1 MSSFTE
7 GVTMSSPRC
16 RLFVLLMSGIAMA
29 CADTTSPVAP
39 AVEEIAGPLPSLTWQ
54 GADGPRTATLLG
66 ANIVLE
72 NGARIAIDT
81 ATARNFRRLAIAM
94 PKLEAL
100 AQRMAPVWTKMG
112 LPTPT
117 SGPQARVA
125 LAALRTR
132 MVATTD
138 LDGVLALATP
148 IEKPTLV
155 ADCDATMQFCG
166 FDTSDDPSGGGS
178 GGSGG
183 SGSSG
188 SGPCDQM
195 AIVLYQYIGQWR
207 GALTVYDQA
216 VRDLAY
222 CTLYYGP
229 SSPVMCGAEAWR
241 LTTAVWQLD
250 FYASQM
256 LTQTAA
262 MRAMGCS

>member
-1 MSSFTE
+1 
-7 GVTMSSPRC
+7 
-16 RLFVLLMSGIAMA
+16 MA

-39 AVEEIAGPLPSLTWQ
+39 EVEQIGGPLPSLTWQ
-54 GADGPRTATLLG
+54 GAEGPRTATLLG
-66 ANIVLE
+66 TDIVLE

-81 ATARNFRRLAIAM
+81 ATARNFRRLAISM

-100 AQRMAPVWTKMG
+100 AQRMVPVWAKMG
-112 LPTPT
+112 LPMPT

-132 MVATTD
+132 MVAATD

-183 SGSSG
+183 SGTSG
-188 SGPCDQM
+188 SGPCDRM

-207 GALTVYDQA
+207 DALTWYDQVMREA
-216 VRDLAY
+216 AACV
-222 CTLYYGP
+222 LYYGP

-250 FYASQM
+250 FYASQV
-256 LTQTAA
+256 LTQTQA
-262 MRAMGCS
+262 MRALGCA